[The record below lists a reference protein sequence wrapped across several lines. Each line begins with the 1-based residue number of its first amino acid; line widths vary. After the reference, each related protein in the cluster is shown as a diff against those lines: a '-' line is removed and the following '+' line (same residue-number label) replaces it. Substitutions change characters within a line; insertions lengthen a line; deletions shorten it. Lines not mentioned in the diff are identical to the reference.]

1 MPNLSPEES
10 VAMLN
15 YMHQIFMRDGST
27 EYAIFVCFHVGMF
40 AINPLEAEERLS
52 NPDLN
57 LPISFFYGDRDWM
70 DHRAGRRVIER
81 NRYTSSQL
89 SAVYTVNDSD
99 HHMYFDNPEEFA
111 RLIIADIEFTEDRLH
126 LLKDR
131 PLTAA
136 NSSSEL

>member
-1 MPNLSPEES
+1 MRFTGSTIGKSFIKGYMRKRMPNLSPEES

-70 DHRAGRRVIER
+70 DHKAGRRVIER
-81 NRYTSSQL
+81 NRYTSS
-89 SAVYTVNDSD
+89 
-99 HHMYFDNPEEFA
+99 
-111 RLIIADIEFTEDRLH
+111 
-126 LLKDR
+126 
-131 PLTAA
+131 
-136 NSSSEL
+136 